1 MKSLLH
7 LCLVLMTSTLIANPS
22 TKVDFIN
29 GSLGLAIQKAG
40 QEGKLLFVEF
50 GAQWCMPCRFMD
62 ENTFKDGE
70 VVSYLSDNY
79 VPVKIDI
86 DDFDGFVYKEKYKVK
101 ALPTFLIFNSEGKV
115 IERYEQS
122 MAPSNLLNILRQHN
136 QEKHRRQVDTKLTA
150 FEIEAKLH
158 EQQGGRVNVS
168 PYQSAEV
175 PVEKEKGKITT
186 SEEIAHTEAILDVD
200 RPDQPIIESRFDDTP
215 ILEEIIN
222 EEDANLKDHVAVETT
237 EELLWEDDE
246 VYEMEK
252 PSTSAYSDQVTTEA
266 TTLLETATPKIIFYT
281 VRVGNFANKRSMD
294 DYVKATSAVFVED
307 THIFENKKDGI
318 SSFEVCLGAF
328 ATQSSATRFIDKL
341 GFLNIRGDIK
351 TVEQ

>member
-1 MKSLLH
+1 
-7 LCLVLMTSTLIANPS
+7 MTSTLIANPS

-29 GSLGLAIQKAG
+29 GSLSLAIQKAG

-70 VVSYLSDNY
+70 VVSYIDENY

-86 DDFDGFVYKEKYKVK
+86 DDFDGFVYKEKYKVEV
-101 ALPTFLIFNSEGKV
+101 LPTFLIFNSEGKV

-122 MAPSNLLNILRQHN
+122 MAPSNLLNVLRQHN
-136 QEKHRRQVDTKLTA
+136 QERHRKQVDTKFTA

-158 EQQGGRVNVS
+158 EQQSDRVNVS
-168 PYQSAEV
+168 PYEAANV
-175 PVEKEKGKITT
+175 PVTEENVNT
-186 SEEIAHTEAILDVD
+186 STFEDVAVEETSLEVNIA
-200 RPDQPIIESRFDDTP
+200 DQPIIESRFDDTP
-215 ILEEIIN
+215 IVEEVLQDN
-222 EEDANLKDHVAVETT
+222 DNLKDQVAVETT
-237 EELLWEDDE
+237 GELLWEDEE
-246 VYEMEK
+246 VYEMEE
-252 PSTSAYSDQVTTEA
+252 SLTSDYSEQVTTQA
-266 TTLLETATPKIIFYT
+266 ATLLEAAAPKIIFYT
-281 VRVGNFANKRSMD
+281 VRVGNFANKQSMD
-294 DYVKATSAVFVED
+294 DYVKATSAVFIED
-307 THIFENKKDGI
+307 THIFENNNDGI
-318 SSFEVCLGAF
+318 STFEVCLGAF